1 MITRSEGWKPQVS
14 WSRSVNPEATPVIWS
29 FFSKSLLEDLEAL
42 LDDRAHRHETGA
54 HAALG
59 EGEDA
64 ALGLVEHLLDVA
76 GALVAHRRDLGGGRD
91 QAAHHRLLADD
102 ARVVG
107 DVGRRRHLI
116 DEGRQIDGAAD
127 LLELVLLLEALAQ
140 GDQVDRLVVLEH
152 VEHRGE
158 ETAVRAAVE
167 ILRLE
172 DLDDPRQHRVV
183 EQDRAEDGLLRL
195 DVLRREPVETRV
207 RGGRGRH
214 GSGPPGAPYSR
225 TTQTLRAALTS
236 GASFTGTV

>member
-1 MITRSEGWKPQVS
+1 ML
-14 WSRSVNPEATPVIWS
+14 
-29 FFSKSLLEDLEAL
+29 SLTTVL
-42 LDDRAHRHETGA
+42 HRHEAGA
-54 HAALG
+54 QAALG
-59 EGEDA
+59 ERENA

-107 DVGRRRHLI
+107 DVGRRRHLV
-116 DEGRQIDGAAD
+116 DEGSQIDGAAD

-158 ETAVRAAVE
+158 KTAVRAAVE
-167 ILRLE
+167 ILGLE

-183 EQDRAEDGLLRL
+183 EQYRADDGLLRL
-195 DVLRREPVETRV
+195 DVLRREPVEARV
-207 RGGRGRH
+207 GGGRGRH
-214 GSGPPGAPYSR
+214 GSGPPGR
-225 TTQTLRAALTS
+225 LTP
-236 GASFTGTV
+236 GRPRP